1 MSSDITFLLPF
12 GAIIGI
18 RSPPILG
25 ELSFRFFYV
34 PLGFTFEVEEKYT
47 LIFHVM
53 NF

>member
-1 MSSDITFLLPF
+1 MPSDTSHFLSPF

-18 RSPPILG
+18 RSPPFLG
-25 ELSFRFFYV
+25 ELSFRFYV

-47 LIFHVM
+47 YIFHVM